1 MGAKF
6 DNLFLGNGVRKV
18 KEQDFVRLD
27 NPLIIEM
34 LSHMLCGVFKR
45 MFLLNLFLSENN
57 PCQVMCLILI
67 DLIVRNAMYIGSRY
81 YQLFKI

>member
-6 DNLFLGNGVRKV
+6 YNLFLGNGVRKV
-18 KEQDFVRLD
+18 EEQDFVRLD

-67 DLIVRNAMYIGSRY
+67 YLIVRDAMYIGSRY